1 MEENEIIEAGKDTEV
16 IENESSIESVK
27 KDDEKLI
34 NDILKEKDAD
44 KLKDL
49 TQLFNLFQTKRN
61 ILRINALNDVQD
73 ALVQQMVDRLAT
85 QPHNFDNKDIALW
98 VKTVQQAMDA
108 SKQSVEKIETIQPII
123 NQNNTQINVS
133 VEDSLDRESRE
144 KVLSILENILGK
156 NDQNNKKDDDSG
168 VLYSDEIKTEETAV
182 AEGDMTSDDK

>member
-168 VLYSDEIKTEETAV
+168 VLYSDEIKTEETP
-182 AEGDMTSDDK
+182 DPRRHMTSHDK